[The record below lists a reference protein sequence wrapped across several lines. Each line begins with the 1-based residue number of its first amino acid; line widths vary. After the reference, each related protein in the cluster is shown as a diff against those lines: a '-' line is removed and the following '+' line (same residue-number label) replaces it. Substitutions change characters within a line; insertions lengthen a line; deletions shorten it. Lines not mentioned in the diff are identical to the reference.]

1 PNDPKTLRLADEF
14 MFGKSILAAPVVSP
28 QYTEEKIIK
37 IDEMTGWNKQETGNV
52 KSYPSVDFSTKK
64 TAEKYLPKGDNW
76 YYFWDNKL
84 YTGGKTVT
92 VETSIDHTP
101 IFVKAGSIIPFAQT
115 AQNTVEQRF
124 DTLTI
129 KIYPGKDCTFELYE
143 DEGDNY
149 NYERG
154 EFSIIKF
161 AWSNKSNTLTINTR
175 EGSFKGMLQNRLFK
189 IVRADNGK
197 NADIQYN
204 GEEISIK
211 I

>member
-1 PNDPKTLRLADEF
+1 

-37 IDEMTGWNKQETGNV
+37 IDEMTGWNKQETGNA
-52 KSYPSVDFSTKK
+52 KSYPTVDFSTKK
-64 TAEKYLPKGDNW
+64 TADKYLPKGDNW
-76 YYFWDNKL
+76 YYFWNNQL
-84 YTGGKTVT
+84 YTGGQTVK
-92 VETSIDHTP
+92 VETTISQTP
-101 IFVKAGSIIPFAQT
+101 FFVKAGSIIPFAQT

-129 KIYPGKDCTFELYE
+129 KIYPGKDCAFELYE

-154 EFSIIKF
+154 EYSIIKF
-161 AWSNKSNTLTINTR
+161 VWNEKAQRLTIQPR
-175 EGSFKGMLQNRLFK
+175 SGSFKGMLQNRTFK
-189 IVRADNGK
+189 VIRVDNGK
-197 NADIQYN
+197 STDVQYN
-204 GEEISIK
+204 GEEISVK